1 MNNTRT
7 NRVSTWLLTALLAI
21 GGLTIVIPMYF
32 AVVTAL
38 KSPSEMRGNLWALPK
53 QWMWSNFSDAIQ
65 MTDFFRALTNSLIVT
80 AFSVVFVVIT
90 NSLVGYAIAR
100 NLHKKLYKGVFVYFL
115 TALFIPFPIV
125 MLPLVK
131 EMAFLKLDNLV
142 GLIIL
147 YVVYNLSFNVLL
159 YVGYMSTI
167 PKSLEEAAMLDGA
180 GTFQTFWKVIFP
192 LLAPVNATV
201 AILTGLWAWNDFM
214 LPLVLLSDQSEFT
227 LPLVQNVFQ
236 GRFTSQYNLA
246 FSSYL
251 LALTPM
257 LLIYLVF
264 QRWIIG
270 GVMRGAIK

>member
-1 MNNTRT
+1 MNHSRAQN
-7 NRVSTWLLTALLAI
+7 VSKWLLTALLAI
-21 GGLTIVIPMYF
+21 GALTIFVPLYF
-32 AVVTAL
+32 TVVTAF
-38 KSPSEMRGNLWALPK
+38 KTPSEMRGNLWALPQ
-53 QWMWSNFSDAIQ
+53 QWNWSNFAEAIQ
-65 MTDFFRALTNSLIVT
+65 MTDFFRALGNSLFVT
-80 AFSVVFVVIT
+80 VLSVGIVVIT

-100 NLHKKLYKGVFVYFL
+100 NMHKRLYRGMFIYFL

-131 EMAFLKLDNLV
+131 EMAFLKLDNLI
-142 GLIIL
+142 GLVVL

-167 PKSLEEAAMLDGA
+167 PVSLEEAAMIDGA
-180 GTFQTFWKVIFP
+180 GPFTIFWKVIFP
-192 LLAPVNATV
+192 LLGPVNATV
-201 AILTGLWAWNDFM
+201 AILTGLWVWNDFM
-214 LPLVLLSDQSEFT
+214 LPLVLISDQAQYT

-246 FSSYL
+246 FSSYI

-257 LLIYLVF
+257 VLIYLVF

>member
-38 KSPSEMRGNLWALPK
+38 KSPSEMRGNLWALPE

-80 AFSVVFVVIT
+80 VFSVLFVVIT

-214 LPLVLLSDQSEFT
+214 LPLVLLSDQAEFT